1 MKKEFDDNLM
11 EQPEMD
17 DLGIRT
23 ALEGVEPDEAARDRM
38 FQNIMKKA
46 AAATA
51 SKEST
56 ETPRAA
62 IVEIPK
68 KTKNRWKLYVPM
80 LAAAGLILTIGTIF
94 FASYGIQKLSDKS
107 NAAPQEQDNMF
118 QEDVDPANKAD
129 GYMSTAAEENRS
141 TKEANHERPTGVDLP
156 SISFSTSSDN
166 RHEDTPQNAA
176 HSPEDA
182 PSGDVN
188 ISPGEADAVEE
199 WDYTS
204 ERAQS
209 RQFSYKEHDY
219 QVILV
224 VNGCMEIPYDPAR
237 TTVYTGD
244 NLMLLKSVLSNG
256 TVSWLG
262 EWSPD
267 GTDWY
272 YLRNSDGAPE
282 EDVRYLIRELQKNG
296 ADPEAL
302 Q

>member
-1 MKKEFDDNLM
+1 MKKEMDDKLM
-11 EQPEMD
+11 KQTEPD

-46 AAATA
+46 AVSA
-51 SKEST
+51 SAESA
-56 ETPRAA
+56 EEPKAK
-62 IVEIPK
+62 IVELPK
-68 KTKNRWKLYVPM
+68 KAKNRWKLYVPM
-80 LAAAGLILTIGTIF
+80 LAAAALILTVGTIF
-94 FASYGIQKLSDKS
+94 FASYGIQKLSNKEA
-107 NAAPQEQDNMF
+107 AAPQEQDDMP
-118 QEDVDPANKAD
+118 VDGISSSKAD
-129 GYMSTAAEENRS
+129 GYMPSAAEENRS
-141 TKEANHERPTGVDLP
+141 TREANHERPTGVELP

-166 RHEDTPQNAA
+166 RQEDSPQNAVD
-176 HSPEDA
+176 SPADIATGDA
-182 PSGDVN
+182 N
-188 ISPGEADAVEE
+188 ISPGEADEVEN
-199 WDYTS
+199 WDYSS

-237 TTVYTGD
+237 TIVYTGD
-244 NLMLLKSVLSNG
+244 NVMLLKSVLSNG

-272 YLRNSDGAPE
+272 YLMNADGAPE